1 MLIVAGIF
9 LATLSLAHRAIADDI
24 NPDADVPD
32 ASTLDSA
39 PPDQVLEIPQQCDQ
53 DAVAMLC
60 DRTPDTATSSDPDAD
75 LPVDAADVGSL
86 SDYTN
91 QNAALEASAA
101 GTMNV
106 PVGFYPAVIAPGPVI
121 VSSGAVG
128 PGAYPQWAAG
138 PGSYQQWARG
148 PGTYRSFAPGPGY
161 IQPMPLGYRP
171 GFANFGAHPFS
182 MGGGHFGRR

>member
-1 MLIVAGIF
+1 MLIVAGIL
-9 LATLSLAHRAIADDI
+9 LAMLTRVPRAMADDI
-24 NPDADVPD
+24 DPDADVPD
-32 ASTLDSA
+32 ASTLPDFS

-60 DRTPDTATSSDPDAD
+60 DRSPEPATSSDADAD
-75 LPVDAADVGSL
+75 SSQDPSIDTADVGTL

-106 PVGFYPAVIAPGPVI
+106 PAGFYPPVLAPGPVI
-121 VSSGAVG
+121 VSSFGAGG
-128 PGAYPQWAAG
+128 PGT
-138 PGSYQQWARG
+138 YQQWASG
-148 PGTYRSFAPGPGY
+148 PGFYRSMVPGPGY

-171 GFANFGAHPFS
+171 ALGNFGAQPFG